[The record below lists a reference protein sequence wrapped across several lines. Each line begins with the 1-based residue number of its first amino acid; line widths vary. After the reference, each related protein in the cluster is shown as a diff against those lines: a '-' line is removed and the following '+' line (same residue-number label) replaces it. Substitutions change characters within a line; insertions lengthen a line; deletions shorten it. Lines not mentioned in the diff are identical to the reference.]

1 MRDNYS
7 PGVLAPSAKGQSELT
22 ARDQFNKDHPPITG
36 LSSGDDLRKM
46 ELPERPWRNNR
57 GQWFDLADY
66 EVLSAHIAE
75 LKPGGASKRH
85 RHTTEAYLYV
95 VKGYGFSV
103 INYEGEPEQV
113 VEWSEGTLFAP
124 PRWAWHQHFNLD
136 PTDTSRYLA
145 IQDTGLVRTMR
156 LHQIEQHP
164 VQLSAEEGRRLL
176 AAVAGS
182 LESVSG
188 SPDRK
193 DSSLE

>member
-1 MRDNYS
+1 MAREYAK
-7 PGVLAPSAKGQSELT
+7 GVLAPSAKAHSELT

-95 VKGYGFSV
+95 VKGFGFSV

-136 PTDTSRYLA
+136 PADTSRYLA

-156 LHQIEQHP
+156 LHQIEQHS
-164 VQLSAEEGRRLL
+164 VQLSMEDARRLL
-176 AAVAGS
+176 DAY
-182 LESVSG
+182 
-188 SPDRK
+188 K
-193 DSSLE
+193 DSLTASQTSDG

>member
-1 MRDNYS
+1 MRDRYS
-7 PGVLAPSAKGQSELT
+7 PGVLAASAKATSELT
-22 ARDQFNKDHPPITG
+22 ARDQFNRDHPPVKG
-36 LSSGDDLRKM
+36 LSSKADLRKM

-95 VKGYGFSV
+95 VKGFGFSV

-145 IQDTGLVRTMR
+145 IQDTGLLRTMR
-156 LHQIEQHP
+156 LHQIEQHSL
-164 VQLSAEEGRRLL
+164 QLSVEDARRLL
-176 AAVAGS
+176 DAYKES
-182 LESVSG
+182 LTRSEG
-188 SPDRK
+188 TGG
-193 DSSLE
+193 